1 MGYGVRRD
9 LQHVRDLVRL
19 RPGVTLRSGGE
30 LLVRQLE
37 LHGTELAFG
46 VPGESYLP
54 VLDAIRD
61 SPIRYVTCR
70 HEGGAANMAE
80 AHGKLTGR
88 PGICMVTRGPGATHA
103 ACGVHSAAQ
112 AATPLLLLVGQ
123 VPRAFRGR
131 RAFQEVDYETMFGG
145 MAKWVCEIRDPAGI
159 PETMARAF
167 AVATEGRPGPVVL
180 SLPEDVLATEVDA
193 RDAAPAPRSDG
204 HAASH
209 DVERALGLLAAAERP
224 LLVVGSRPWSTQAHA
239 DVAAWCSASGIPVA
253 TAWRSQDHVD
263 NTLPTYVGGLGLGGD
278 PRLAVRLAESDVLL
292 VVGADLGDIDTRSYT
307 AIEPPGSSN
316 ELIHVHPDPATL
328 GRVYRPT
335 LPILSSGPAFLADL
349 RVAGRLDGSR
359 ARGWLA
365 ALRADHV
372 AFAEH
377 RPRGGTLDLV
387 GVMGALCESLPADA
401 IVTNG
406 AGNFAI
412 WAQRF
417 YRFRQYATQLAP
429 ESGAMG
435 YGLPAAIAA
444 KLAFP
449 ERTVVCVAGDG
460 DFLMAGQELAT
471 AVQAGAPFV
480 VLVVDNGMYGTI
492 RAHQER
498 HYPGR
503 RSGTTLRNPDFVA
516 LARAY
521 GCYAETVWRTE
532 EFPAAF
538 ERARDAG
545 SPALLH
551 LPVDPE
557 SITPDTT
564 LTEISAAR

>member
-1 MGYGVRRD
+1 
-9 LQHVRDLVRL
+9 
-19 RPGVTLRSGGE
+19 VTLRSGGVI
-30 LLVRQLE
+30 LVRQLE

-88 PGICMVTRGPGATHA
+88 PGVCMVTRGPGATHA

-112 AATPLLLLVGQ
+112 DATPLLLLVGQ

-131 RAFQEVDYETMFGG
+131 RAFQEVEYESMFGG
-145 MAKWVCEIRDPAGI
+145 LAKWVCEVDDPAGI
-159 PETMARAF
+159 PETVARAF
-167 AVATEGRPGPVVL
+167 AVATAGRPGPVVL
-180 SLPEDVLATEVDA
+180 SLPEDVLADEVDV
-193 RDAAPAPRSDG
+193 RDATPAPLRDG
-204 HAASH
+204 RAATH
-209 DVERALGLLAAAERP
+209 DIERAIALLARAERP
-224 LLVVGSRPWSTQAHA
+224 LAVVGGRPWSPHAHA
-239 DVAAWCSASGIPVA
+239 DAGAWCGASGIPVA

-263 NTLPTYVGGLGLGGD
+263 NTLPEYVGGLGLGGD
-278 PRLAVRLAESDVLL
+278 PRLAARLGEADVLL
-292 VVGADLGDIDTRSYT
+292 VVGADLGDIDTGGYT
-307 AIEPPGSSN
+307 AIEPPGSAN
-316 ELIHVHPDPATL
+316 ELIHVHPDPVSL

-335 LPILSSGPAFLADL
+335 LPIVSSGPAFLAGL
-349 RVAGRLDGSR
+349 RRAGPLDGSR
-359 ARGWLA
+359 TRAWLA

-377 RPRGGTLDLV
+377 RPRGGALDLV

-417 YRFRQYATQLAP
+417 YRFRQYGTQLAP

-449 ERTVVCVAGDG
+449 SRAVVCITGDG

-471 AVQAGAPFV
+471 AVQVGAHIV

-503 RSGTTLRNPDFVA
+503 PSGTDLRNPDFAA

-521 GCYAETVWRTE
+521 GCFAETVGRTE

-538 ERARDAG
+538 ERARTAG

-551 LPVDPE
+551 LPVDPRR
-557 SITPDTT
+557 ITPDRT
-564 LTEISAAR
+564 LTDIGAAR